1 MSARKTTPV
10 DSSETRERA
19 SMSATEAQNNFG
31 RVLDRAATEG
41 TVYVTRYD
49 RPAVVVLSIDRYR
62 ELAGEGAPELGE
74 LTREFDE
81 MLARM
86 QSAEAAA
93 AVDALF
99 EAGSD
104 ELGEAAVRGARAR
117 AD

>member
-1 MSARKTTPV
+1 MTLKSTPA
-10 DSSETRERA
+10 DSNETRERT
-19 SMSATEAQNNFG
+19 SVSATEAQNNFG

-62 ELAGEGAPELGE
+62 ELAGEGVPELDQ

-86 QSAEAAA
+86 QTDEAAA
-93 AVDALF
+93 AVEALF
-99 EAGSD
+99 EAGPD
-104 ELGEAAVRGARAR
+104 ELGEAALRDPRDS